1 MSTATPT
8 TYPGGT
14 TVRFYA
20 MDIAMLDAADVAQ
33 PITGLPTTV
42 AFAITDLDGVE
53 ISSGAGTAVTDD
65 WHWDANV
72 PATTG
77 QYYIAATITSGAVV
91 WKGRDRFNVQAF

>member
-1 MSTATPT
+1 MSAATPT
-8 TYPGGT
+8 TYAGGT

-42 AFAITDLDGVE
+42 TFAITDIDGTI

-72 PATTG
+72 PETTG
-77 QYYIAATITSGAVV
+77 TYYIAATITSGAVV
-91 WKGRDRFNVQAF
+91 WKGRDRFNVESF